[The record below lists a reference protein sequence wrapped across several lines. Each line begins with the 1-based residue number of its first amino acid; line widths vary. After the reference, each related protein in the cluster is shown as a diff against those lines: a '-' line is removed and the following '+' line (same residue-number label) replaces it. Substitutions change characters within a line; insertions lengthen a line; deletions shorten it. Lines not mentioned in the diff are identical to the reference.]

1 MHSYLP
7 GPQFTAVQWV
17 TALRTQLPWRW
28 HQAFSASKKSYLQ
41 SMV

>member
-1 MHSYLP
+1 MHTYLP
-7 GPQFTAVQWV
+7 GPQFTAVLCF
-17 TALRTQLPWRW
+17 TALRIQLPWRW